1 MRYHFLTSIIEFW
14 IMSSS
19 ELEMSKLKGDGGDGA
34 RRSPKPGARGSSESM
49 SWSEFHCKSDMDSGE
64 TGPDVTL

>member
-19 ELEMSKLKGDGGDGA
+19 ELERSKFKGEGGDGA
-34 RRSPKPGARGSSESM
+34 RRSPKPDARGSSESM
-49 SWSEFHCKSDMDSGE
+49 FWSEFNCKSDMDSGE